1 MENKQKGFAVPL
13 IIAIVAIVAIG
24 GGAYYFFTEKAEEQV
39 VCTKEAKM
47 CSDGSSVGRIGPDC
61 EFAPCPVA
69 STDETADTDWKTYQN
84 DTYGF
89 ELKYP
94 SLWVVRDGNKDYKT
108 EGLNNFYQFCSKII
122 TTPDEPLGYNDNFVG
137 RCEGGFLR
145 INIWKPTTEMKIISN
160 YFSTLKLDKENKITI
175 GDKPASEFIYSGL
188 SQISGGVHTWH
199 LFVVQTN
206 DYIYSINGDS
216 CMDNKTECNQIV
228 STFKFTKLVSDGD
241 QKYCNNDSD
250 CACGV
255 NIKTRDCFL
264 GNKKYV
270 DTTKQCP
277 DFCGGIA
284 GNLTI
289 KCMNNFCK
297 QVSSTE

>member
-1 MENKQKGFAVPL
+1 MKNKQKGFTVPL
-13 IIAIVAIVAIG
+13 IIAIVALLAIG
-24 GGAYYFFTEKAEEQV
+24 GSAYYFFAGKAEKQV
-39 VCTKEAKM
+39 VCTKKAKM
-47 CSDGSSVGRIGPDC
+47 CPDGSSVSRTGPNC
-61 EFAPCPVA
+61 EFMPC
-69 STDETADTDWKTYQN
+69 SNEEIADINWKTYHN
-84 DTYGF
+84 DIYGF

-122 TTPDEPLGYNDNFVG
+122 TTPDEPLGSNDNFVG
-137 RCEGGFLR
+137 RCENGFLR
-145 INIWKPTTEMKIISN
+145 INIWKPTTEMKIITN
-160 YFSTLKLDKENKITI
+160 DFTTLKLDKENKITI

-188 SQISGGVHTWH
+188 SQILGGVHTWH

-206 DYIYSINGDS
+206 DYIYSITGDS
-216 CMDNKTECNQIV
+216 CMDNKTECNQII
-228 STFKFTKLVSDGD
+228 STFNFTKLISDKE
-241 QKYCNNDSD
+241 QKSCNNDSD

-255 NIKTRDCFL
+255 NIKTRNCFL

-284 GNLTI
+284 GNLIT
-289 KCMNNFCK
+289 KCINNLCK
-297 QVSSTE
+297 QVSFTE